1 MNRYKP
7 PVTPSKRGRSPFL
20 AIALLLAWFIS
31 PLTMANNAAMVSY
44 EFDEGDTIPLALSSI
59 NVNRLLVKNDRILS
73 IVCPKGFCT
82 SSGNQKDA
90 SGSITLKIN
99 IALPFTAHLTTEKGR
114 LFALF
119 ITPKAT
125 PSLVT
130 EFVWSQSYKEQQ
142 SPIALAADYPAAM
155 TALTKAMMRF
165 VHDGAPI
172 AGFKRHDVD
181 PETLPKD
188 EAALAIIPQT
198 VFVGRDYSGVVYQLK
213 NQGRNDLSLTTA
225 QFYSDSAR
233 SAALD
238 AYQLKPGQTTT
249 LYLITGGGAAHVR

>member
-1 MNRYKP
+1 
-7 PVTPSKRGRSPFL
+7 
-20 AIALLLAWFIS
+20 
-31 PLTMANNAAMVSY
+31 
-44 EFDEGDTIPLALSSI
+44 
-59 NVNRLLVKNDRILS
+59 
-73 IVCPKGFCT
+73 
-82 SSGNQKDA
+82 
-90 SGSITLKIN
+90 
-99 IALPFTAHLTTEKGR
+99 
-114 LFALF
+114 
-119 ITPKAT
+119 
-125 PSLVT
+125 
-130 EFVWSQSYKEQQ
+130 
-142 SPIALAADYPAAM
+142 M

-181 PETLPKD
+181 PKTLPKD

-213 NQGRNDLSLTTA
+213 NQGRSDLSLSTA